1 MMKQREKKTLEEI
14 KRVLK
19 ENQTVLRE
27 RFKVKEMGVFGS
39 YVRGEQKKRS
49 DVDILVEFEEIISL
63 LKLASLENFLTDL
76 IGVKVDVVPKED
88 IRPELKERIL
98 EEVIPL

>member
-1 MMKQREKKTLEEI
+1 MEQREKKTLEEI

-19 ENQTVLRE
+19 ENKTVLKE
-27 RFKVKEMGVFGS
+27 RFKVKEVGIFGS
-39 YVRGEQKKRS
+39 FVRGEQKKRS
-49 DVDILVEFEEIISL
+49 DVDILVEFEEVISL
-63 LKLASLENFLTDL
+63 LKLSSLENFLTDL

-88 IRPELKERIL
+88 VRPELKERIL